1 MPDAAPHPDLTW
13 RPLTPADIPAWH
25 RMIVATEAVDEP
37 DEHFTP
43 EDLGDEL
50 GAPSVD
56 PAVDS
61 RAALTPDG
69 EILAAGLST
78 ARPMGGPMRRY
89 DFWGA
94 VHPAWRGQGLGRRLL
109 AWQIERAA
117 ERHAQD
123 APDVPGWAGLGAE
136 EKREDVWRLAARAG
150 LTPLRWFTTLHRP
163 LTTTAPLDPVDLASG
178 LHLVPLGEDLDEA
191 VRLAHNDAWTDHW
204 GYAASPAADWNARVV
219 GLRNLRRDWSHVVVD
234 EADDVVGYALNVSFE
249 QDWEVQGFKEGY
261 TLLLGVRRPWR
272 GQGVAK
278 ALLTA
283 ADRAFRDAGMEVAAL
298 DVDSENPTGALQL
311 YQGLGYGPVNRT
323 ALLATRFAPV
333 IPA

>member
-1 MPDAAPHPDLTW
+1 MTTADAPG
-13 RPLTPADIPAWH
+13 WH
-25 RMIVATEAVDEP
+25 RMLAATEPVDEP
-37 DEHFTP
+37 DEHFTE
-43 EDLGDEL
+43 EDLVDEL
-50 GAPSVD
+50 EAPSVD

-61 RAALTPDG
+61 QAAVTPEG
-69 EILAAGLST
+69 EIVAAGLST
-78 ARPMGGPMRRY
+78 ARPLGGPMRRY

-94 VHPAWRGQGLGRRLL
+94 VDPAWRGQGLGRRLL

-117 ERHAQD
+117 ERHAHD

-136 EKREDVWRLAARAG
+136 EKREDVWRLAERAG
-150 LTPLRWFTTLHRP
+150 LTPLRWFTSLHRR
-163 LTTTAPLDPVDLASG
+163 LTTADPLDAVDLAPG
-178 LHLVPLGEDLDEA
+178 LRLLPLGDDRDEA

-204 GYAASPAADWNARVV
+204 GFAASPAEDWNARVV

-234 EADDVVGYALNVSFE
+234 EADDVVGYALNVAFDR
-249 QDWEVQGFKEGY
+249 DWELQGYKEGY

-272 GQGVAK
+272 GHGVAK

-311 YQGLGYGPVNRT
+311 YLGLGYEPVNRT
-323 ALLATRFAPV
+323 ALLATRFDPV
-333 IPA
+333 T

>member
-1 MPDAAPHPDLTW
+1 
-13 RPLTPADIPAWH
+13 
-25 RMIVATEAVDEP
+25 MIVATEAVDEP

-50 GAPSVD
+50 DAPSVD

-61 RAALTPDG
+61 RAAVTPDG
-69 EILAAGLST
+69 EIVAAGLST

-136 EKREDVWRLAARAG
+136 EKREDVWRLADRAG

-234 EADDVVGYALNVSFE
+234 EAGDVVGYALNVSFE

-272 GQGVAK
+272 GQGRGQGP
-278 ALLTA
+278 
-283 ADRAFRDAGMEVAAL
+283 ADRGRSRLPRCGHGRRRPRRRQREPDRGPAAL
-298 DVDSENPTGALQL
+298 PGPRLRAGEPHGPPGHPLRPRHPRRLIPFWRLQCANL
-311 YQGLGYGPVNRT
+311 ART
-323 ALLATRFAPV
+323 
-333 IPA
+333 